1 MPTTVTERWGSLSAT
16 GIAVEPSFG
25 TTTAATSFVPMT
37 GNSLNLDP
45 GLFFPKLQMGQR
57 DLNVFGLYGQNKN
70 SGAVSAPLF
79 PSNGV
84 ELVVSAIGQDAAPG
98 QGVVGSSPT
107 NSTTTTASS
116 TAGATTIQVSAITG
130 YTAGTTIVQIDTNT
144 GTTKTSECRKVVTIT
159 GTTSPYTLT
168 LDTALVYAH
177 ASGAAVAAVT
187 APFTHSITQANQLAS
202 LTIEKNLGNFESL
215 QFSGSRINKLSVSC
229 QTTNQEASISA
240 DMIAKHVGVLSTPS
254 TISIVN
260 ENPFVFAEGTLS
272 LFGQT
277 VAQAENVSIDIEN
290 GLKDTFTMNQ
300 SHDLQFLT
308 PATRHISAK
317 TDVVF
322 TSFDD
327 ATWGYFNAMVAGTKG
342 AFQFTLAHPNNG
354 GTWTFNLPQVQI
366 KTYSD
371 AVPMDDVI
379 KTTLNLEAS
388 LQLST
393 MTTISAT
400 LANGVWTA
408 Y

>member
-1 MPTTVTERWGSLSAT
+1 MTAQVVERWGSLSAT
-16 GIAVEPSFG
+16 GVAVEPTFG
-25 TTTAATSFVPMT
+25 TTTPATSFVPMT

-84 ELVVSAIGQDAAPG
+84 ELVISSIGKDAAPG
-98 QGVVGSSPT
+98 QGVTGSSPT
-107 NSTTTTASS
+107 NSTTLSAST
-116 TAGATTIQVSAITG
+116 TAGATSITVASTTG
-130 YTAGTTIVQIDTNT
+130 ITAGTTIVQIDVNT
-144 GTTKTSECRKVVTIT
+144 GTTTTSECRKVSTIT
-159 GTTSPYTLT
+159 GTTAPYTLT

-177 ASGAAVAAVT
+177 ASGAAVSTVV

-215 QFSGSRINKLSVSC
+215 QFSGARVNKLSVTC
-229 QTTNQEASISA
+229 QTTNQEAAISA
-240 DMIAKHVGVLSTPS
+240 DMIAKHVGVLTTPS
-254 TISIVN
+254 AITIAN

-290 GLKDTFTMNQ
+290 GLKDTFTMNG

-308 PATRHISAK
+308 PATRHVSAK
-317 TDVVF
+317 ADVVF

-327 ATWGYFNAMVAGTKG
+327 ATWGYFDAMVAGTKG
-342 AFQFTLAHPNNG
+342 AFQFTLAHPNGG

-388 LQLST
+388 LDLST

-400 LANGVWTA
+400 LANSVYTA